1 MTIGPPKYSR
11 VLLKLSGESFKGSRG
26 YGIDPEAITYMA
38 HQIKAVHDLGVELG
52 VVVGGGNI
60 WRGAE
65 AEAEGMDRATADYAG
80 MVATIIN
87 ALALQDALE
96 HRLGVDTRTQSAIS
110 VQQVAEPY
118 IRRRA
123 IRHLEK
129 GRVVIFAAGIGNPFM
144 TTDTAAALRAIE
156 IDAKILLMAKHEV
169 DGVYAADP
177 NVDPGAAKFEFLTYR
192 DVMEKR
198 LEIMDSTALSLCMD
212 NNVPIVVFDLF
223 AEGSIQ
229 RVIAG
234 ERLGTLVAETQM
246 S

>member
-1 MTIGPPKYSR
+1 M
-11 VLLKLSGESFKGSRG
+11 
-26 YGIDPEAITYMA
+26 
-38 HQIKAVHDLGVELG
+38 
-52 VVVGGGNI
+52 
-60 WRGAE
+60 
-65 AEAEGMDRATADYAG
+65 
-80 MVATIIN
+80 
-87 ALALQDALE
+87 E
-96 HRLGVDTRTQSAIS
+96 HRLGVDTRTQTAIA

-198 LEIMDSTALSLCMD
+198 LENHGQHRSFLCVWTTTGRSWSLTCSPRAASNALS
-212 NNVPIVVFDLF
+212 P
-223 AEGSIQ
+223 GS
-229 RVIAG
+229 G
-234 ERLGTLVAETQM
+234 WEP
-246 S
+246 